1 MVKEKKHPHK
11 VVMTEGKRDII
22 RGLIAEYNSEKDKT
36 YLTLTTRTI
45 DTN

>member
-1 MVKEKKHPHK
+1 MVKAPPPTHT

-36 YLTLTTRTI
+36 YLTLTTGTI